1 MSKRRV
7 YYNNGNIDVRHMVAN
22 IVPAVSD
29 LREFRT

>member
-7 YYNNGNIDVRHMVAN
+7 YYNNGNIDVRNMVAN
-22 IVPAVSD
+22 IVPVVSD